1 MDEQQKEELVARFRS
16 YLETEFV
23 PEPQE
28 AFVDRM
34 TLFNELAGLKN
45 EVRIESRQLK
55 GALDD
60 FRQVFTS
67 LDDAHADVSRMF
79 EHVRQQDR
87 ELARAA
93 QKPIILGLLDL
104 YDRLSAGLAGQL
116 PAPSLFERFLPGRQ
130 QSRKWLQ
137 VHREGQR
144 MILDRLLEL
153 LRQCGVSAIETV
165 GEPFDPHC
173 MQAVGSEA
181 DPAQAHGVVLHEN
194 RKGFRQDGASLRPA
208 EVIVN
213 KREV

>member
-23 PEPQE
+23 PGPEE
-28 AFVDRM
+28 DFVDRM

-67 LDDAHADVSRMF
+67 LDDAQAEVNRMF
-79 EHVRQQDR
+79 EHIRQQDR
-87 ELARAA
+87 ELARAV

-104 YDRLSAGLAGQL
+104 YDRLSASLAGQL
-116 PAPSLFERFLPGRQ
+116 PAPSLLDRLLPGRQ

-137 VHREGQR
+137 VHSEGQR
-144 MILDRLLEL
+144 MILHRLLEL

-173 MQAVGSEA
+173 MQAVGSESN
-181 DPAQAHGVVLHEN
+181 PEQGHGVVLHES